1 MKLIKD
7 LVVSANDRILFI
19 VGGLLWTFAGA
30 RIFTLG
36 YGDLFNNSQNPFSYI
51 LGTIIVYILFY
62 NFIFSKMVKKH
73 LKRIIESAKEKY
85 CIFSFFD
92 IKGYVI
98 MAIMIAGGITIRSS
112 GIINP
117 VYLGSFYLG
126 LGGALA
132 TSGVMYFLSGIN
144 YERTLATFK

>member
-7 LVVSANDRILFI
+7 LVVSVNDRILFI
-19 VGGLLWTFAGA
+19 IGGLLWTFAGA

-36 YGDLFNNSQNPFSYI
+36 YGDLFNNSQNPFSY
-51 LGTIIVYILFY
+51 
-62 NFIFSKMVKKH
+62 FIFSKMVKKH
-73 LKRIIESAKEKY
+73 LKRIIDSAKEKY

-144 YERTLATFK
+144 YLLRG